1 MKVLSV
7 VGTRPNFVKM
17 APVIREVLSS
27 DIQHVLVHTG
37 QHYDREMS
45 QIFLK
50 ELRIPKLDYSLD
62 VGSGSHGYQI
72 GEMLKKL
79 EEVIIK
85 EEPDF
90 VMIPGDTNTSL
101 AGALASSKIK
111 KGKTCHIEAGLRSF
125 DRTMPE
131 EINRIL
137 IDHCSDELFCPTSTA
152 VKNLQKEGISEN
164 IIHQVGDTMVE
175 ACYEHVELAKQNE
188 LSGKYKFKDEYYLV
202 TVHRAENTDN
212 KKRLEAIVSAFSA
225 MDRTLIFPIHPRT
238 KKKLIEFGLWDR
250 VKNIER
256 MQLFEPLGYLE
267 FMFLLSNAKLMIT
280 DSGGVQKEAFLLNVP
295 CVTLRDNTEWIET
308 LEVNANI
315 LVGADTQTILN
326 GVKKMLGSKMNQK
339 ISPYG
344 DGKAAKRIVEILMKS
359 GN

>member
-7 VGTRPNFVKM
+7 VGTRPNFIKM
-17 APVIREVLSS
+17 APVIRELLDSE
-27 DIQHVLVHTG
+27 IQHVLVHTG

-45 QIFLK
+45 QVFLK
-50 ELRIPKLDYSLD
+50 ELRMPKLDYSLD

-101 AGALASSKIK
+101 AGALASSKINNVR
-111 KGKTCHIEAGLRSF
+111 TCHIEAGLRSF
-125 DRTMPE
+125 DKTMPE

-137 IDHCSDELFCPTSTA
+137 IDHCCDDVFCPTITA
-152 VKNLQKEGISEN
+152 VENLKKEGIVEKL
-164 IIHQVGDTMVE
+164 IYQVGDTMVD
-175 ACYEHVELAKQNE
+175 ACYGHLELAKQGNI
-188 LSGKYKFKDEYYLV
+188 SDKYEFEEEYYLV

-212 KKRLEAIVSAFSA
+212 SERLEGIVSALSE
-225 MDRTLIFPIHPRT
+225 MERMLIFPIHPRT
-238 KKKLIEFGLWDR
+238 KKRLIEFKMWD
-250 VKNIER
+250 KINDIKG
-256 MQLFEPLGYLE
+256 MKLLEPVGYLD
-267 FMFLLSNAKLMIT
+267 FLFLLSNAKLMIT

-308 LEVNANI
+308 LKLNMNV
-315 LVGADTQTILN
+315 LVGADTQAILE
-326 GVKKMLGSKMNQK
+326 GAKKMLGSGIIPNMN
-339 ISPYG
+339 PYG
-344 DGKAAKRIVEILMKS
+344 DGKAAKRIVDVLIE
-359 GN
+359 NEN